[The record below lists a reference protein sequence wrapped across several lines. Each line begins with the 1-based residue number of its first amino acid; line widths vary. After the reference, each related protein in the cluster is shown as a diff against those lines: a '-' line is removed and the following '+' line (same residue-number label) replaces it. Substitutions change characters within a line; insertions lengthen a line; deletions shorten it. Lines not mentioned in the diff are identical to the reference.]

1 MTSTVVEAPSGGLFA
16 ERYRALTVGMVAL
29 IVLVAFEALAVA
41 TAMPVVG
48 RELDGIALYAL
59 AFSGAL
65 AAGMVAT
72 VLGGRWADLRG
83 PVAPL
88 WTGVAAFV
96 AGLVIAGSAPTM
108 DVFVLGRFVQGFGG
122 GIFQVALYVLVSRV
136 YPARLHP
143 RVFSVL
149 AAGWVVPSMVGP
161 LVAGVVVEQVGWRWV
176 FFGVPM
182 FVLPA
187 ALLLWRG
194 LSVTLTQDREQE
206 TGGRTPIARRLG
218 WAALTAVGA
227 ALMQYGGAAR
237 GAGFVLL
244 AAGLAVLA
252 LSLPRLLPPGT
263 LRAARGLPSVI
274 ALRGIAAGTALGGE
288 VFLPLMLTGERG
300 LSPAMAGMV
309 LTSGAL
315 AWAFASWL
323 VGRGWF
329 GRALI
334 LRAGPAMIALGIAL
348 MALTVFPEVPV
359 ALAVVGETIVGL
371 GIGSVYPTLSVLVL
385 ELSKPGEEG
394 ENSASMG
401 IGESVFTVVVVAVV
415 GAIVAA
421 FGATGPVYLACF
433 ALTALVAL
441 GGALVG
447 NRFRT

>member
-1 MTSTVVEAPSGGLFA
+1 MTSTVVEAPQEGMFA

-72 VLGGRWADLRG
+72 VLGGRWGDLRG

-88 WTGVAAFV
+88 WTGIGAFA
-96 AGLVIAGSAPTM
+96 AGLVVAGIAPTM
-108 DVFVLGRFVQGFGG
+108 DVFVLGRFIQGFGG

-136 YPARLHP
+136 YPAQMHP
-143 RVFSVL
+143 RVFSAL
-149 AAGWVVPSMVGP
+149 AAGWVVPSMAGP
-161 LVAGVVVEQVGWRWV
+161 LVAGVVVEHLGWRWV
-176 FFGVPM
+176 FLGVPM

-194 LSVTLTQDREQE
+194 LAVVPEGEREAE
-206 TGGRTPIARRLG
+206 TGKRTPIARRLG

-237 GAGFVLL
+237 GVGLVLL

-274 ALRGIAAGTALGGE
+274 ALRGVVAGTALGAE

-300 LSPAMAGMV
+300 LSPAAAGMV
-309 LTSGAL
+309 LTAGAL
-315 AWAFASWL
+315 AWAFASWV
-323 VGRGWF
+323 VGRGWI

-334 LRAGPAMIALGIAL
+334 LRAGPVMIALGIAL
-348 MALTVFPEVPV
+348 MALTIFPEVPV
-359 ALAVVGETIVGL
+359 ALAVAGETIVGL

-401 IGESVFTVVVVAVV
+401 IGESVFTVVLVAVV

-421 FGATGPVYLACF
+421 FGASGPVYLACF
-433 ALTALVAL
+433 ALTALVAATGTFA
-441 GGALVG
+441 GG
-447 NRFRT
+447 RFRT